1 MKEAQLTNKPKSEIS
16 KQVNDNNKKRHRQN
30 CAKLIIWPWP
40 EKLCILYHEGR
51 YIITWVALRKKN
63 FQENFSHQKTFYLAQ
78 MNGGLEKKFFE
89 NIASKASE
97 KFSNFRK

>member
-51 YIITWVALRKKN
+51 YIITHASMIYNLSVKSNIPKIGKVSP
-63 FQENFSHQKTFYLAQ
+63 FTGKVTPFSFPS
-78 MNGGLEKKFFE
+78 F
-89 NIASKASE
+89 I
-97 KFSNFRK
+97 